1 MFFLYIKT
9 VTYFENIE
17 FTEQMVYTLIILYL
31 HKIEDNMNTFD
42 MIKELCNKENI
53 SVSELS
59 GRINQSSQSFVKS

>member
-1 MFFLYIKT
+1 MFFLYVKT